1 MKQALLLVI
10 LAFALTGCGPGGSTY
25 VDVPTRVY
33 ACPRG
38 ANPGPTCKGDLV
50 YVGNMYVRVD
60 EDAARIQIHAQ
71 PLGDTGLLAGA
82 TIQFRDCKIQDR
94 LNWSCNEGASMTS
107 YYLYTMKNGVLH
119 ASWSTP
125 GDARKIPIVA
135 VSGSMRWVYRL
146 GIKTPGVDLLAH
158 HR

>member
-1 MKQALLLVI
+1 MKHVLLLVI
-10 LAFALTGCGPGGSTY
+10 LAFALAGCGPGRPAY

-38 ANPGPTCKGDLV
+38 ANPGPMCKGELV

-71 PLGDTGLLAGA
+71 PLGDTGLLSTA

-94 LNWSCNEGASMTS
+94 LNWSCNEGTSMTS
-107 YYLYTMKNGVLH
+107 YYLYTMKDGILH
-119 ASWSTP
+119 ASWSSP
-125 GDARKIPIVA
+125 GNEQKIPVVA
-135 VSGSMRWVYRL
+135 IAGAMRWVYRF
-146 GIKTPGVDLLAH
+146 GIKTPGVDLLTH
-158 HR
+158 YR

>member
-1 MKQALLLVI
+1 MKHVLLLTI
-10 LAFALTGCGPGGSTY
+10 LAFVLAGCDAPKY

-38 ANPGPTCKGDLV
+38 ASPGPSCKGALV

-71 PLGDTGLLAGA
+71 PLGDTGLMATA

-94 LNWSCNEGASMTS
+94 LNWSCNEGQSLTS
-107 YYLYTMKNGVLH
+107 YYLYTMKGGIMH
-119 ASWSTP
+119 ASWSMP
-125 GDARKIPIVA
+125 DSEKKIPIVGI
-135 VSGSMRWVYRL
+135 SGPMRWVYRFGL
-146 GIKTPGVDLLAH
+146 KVPEVDLLTH
-158 HR
+158 YR

>member
-1 MKQALLLVI
+1 MKHVLLLAI
-10 LAFALTGCGPGGSTY
+10 LAFALAGCERPRY

-38 ANPGPTCKGDLV
+38 ANPGPSCKGALV
-50 YVGNMYVRVD
+50 FVRNMYVRVD
-60 EDAARIQIHAQ
+60 EDAARIQIHAE
-71 PLGDTGLLAGA
+71 PLGDTGLLATA

-94 LNWSCNEGASMTS
+94 LNWTCDEGRSMTS
-107 YYLYTMKNGVLH
+107 YYLYRMKDGIMH

-135 VSGSMRWVYRL
+135 IAGGMRWAYRL
-146 GIKTPGVDLLAH
+146 GLKTPEVDLLTH
-158 HR
+158 NR

>member
-1 MKQALLLVI
+1 MKHVLLLVI
-10 LAFALTGCGPGGSTY
+10 LAFALAGCGPGRPSY

-38 ANPGPTCKGDLV
+38 ANPGPMCKGELV

-71 PLGDTGLLAGA
+71 PLGDTGLLSTA

-107 YYLYTMKNGVLH
+107 YYLYTMKDGILH
-119 ASWSTP
+119 ASWSSP
-125 GDARKIPIVA
+125 VNEHKIPVVA
-135 VSGSMRWVYRL
+135 IAGAMRWVYRF
-146 GIKTPGVDLLAH
+146 GVKTPGVDLLTH
-158 HR
+158 YR